1 MMGRLQMVMNVMPGG
16 CLRHCAGLY
25 PIRYN
30 DKLLVS

>member
-1 MMGRLQMVMNVMPGG
+1 MMGRLQMVINVMPDG
-16 CLRHCAGLY
+16 CLRHCVDLC